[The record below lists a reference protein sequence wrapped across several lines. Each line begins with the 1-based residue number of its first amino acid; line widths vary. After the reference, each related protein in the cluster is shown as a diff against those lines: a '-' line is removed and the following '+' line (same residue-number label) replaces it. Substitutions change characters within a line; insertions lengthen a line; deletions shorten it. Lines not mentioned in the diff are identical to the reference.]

1 MVQMYIEKKAQKKK
15 SVLIERIMPTQ
26 AHTDDI
32 KKLLDIYREL
42 DNVYSRMS
50 WLSHGCWYLQ
60 KKKDFSALF

>member
-1 MVQMYIEKKAQKKK
+1 MVQMYIEKKTHTKKK

-26 AHTDDI
+26 AHADNI

-50 WLSHGCWYLQ
+50 
-60 KKKDFSALF
+60 